1 MNLPGGLQVS
11 NPLHVQWNPPW
22 NPNWIN
28 ASNVLDY
35 FTNTMNPFYDPNC
48 LNEQIRM
55 QRLSPEV
62 LSRSSGVEYALLYAC
77 EPLFVIRKQY
87 RQANQTITPLEDY
100 YIIGGTV
107 YQAPDLCSVLNSRLQ
122 ASINHLRTA
131 FEEVKS
137 YYRFHPAK
145 GYYWQ
150 FKNETG
156 IEKKSTKKNREN
168 VLEDVR
174 ASLYQ
179 RQRMDTLIGDLVNK
193 FPLPL
198 LEEVADSVN
207 LGKESPKKVAPVD
220 KNTKEVAKRDEAEEQ
235 KFSSKKMKM

>member
-1 MNLPGGLQVS
+1 MNVASGLQVS

-28 ASNVLDY
+28 ASNVLEY

-62 LSRSSGVEYALLYAC
+62 LSRASGVEYALLFAC

-87 RQANQTITPLEDY
+87 RQANQTITPMEDY

-122 ASINHLRTA
+122 ASIEHLRAA
-131 FEEVKS
+131 FEE
-137 YYRFHPAK
+137 AA
-145 GYYWQ
+145 
-150 FKNETG
+150 
-156 IEKKSTKKNREN
+156 KKNKEN
-168 VLEDVR
+168 VVEDVR

-193 FPLPL
+193 FPLPM
-198 LEEVADSVN
+198 LEEVGDMDSME
-207 LGKESPKKVAPVD
+207 KESPKKVASADV
-220 KNTKEVAKRDEAEEQ
+220 NNLKESGKREDDEEQ
-235 KFSSKKMKM
+235 KLSSKRLKS